1 MAAPAGQLFPSVGN
15 REDILDVLTYVDNKN
30 TPISSSIARVGADIT
45 NPSVYSYLADSYSAP
60 STDGVVDSADV
71 TEFSDAAANRVM
83 LSARAQ
89 KIRRT
94 ARVSDWQANLADV
107 AAIGRRKEFS
117 KAIAKTILEV
127 KRDVEATISS
137 DNESVEGSGSVA
149 YKTRGL
155 GKWIA
160 TAGSQT
166 DLPVPT
172 SQATPSASINTTATA
187 SLTESALQNVLQ
199 SIYEQTGSQDRLVLV
214 AGPSLKKAVTNMTR
228 FTVNSTSNV
237 FNLRQTAQ
245 ASSSDRLVSNISFY
259 EGDFSTVEIVTSLFL
274 AANASTDAEK
284 YARGYIMSPES
295 VMLRY
300 GRKPRFQEL
309 QDSGGGPR
317 GLVDCIVSLAVM
329 SPKNMGKFSATS

>member
-60 STDGVVDSADV
+60 STDGVVDSSDV
-71 TEFSDAAANRVM
+71 TDFSDAAANRVL
-83 LSARAQ
+83 LSARSQ

-94 ARVSDWQANLADV
+94 ARVSDFQANLADV

-137 DNESVEGSGSVA
+137 DNDSVEGSGSVA
-149 YKTRGL
+149 YNTRGL
-155 GKWIA
+155 GEWIKA
-160 TAGSQT
+160 TAQT
-166 DLPVPT
+166 DLPVPA
-172 SQATPSASINTTATA
+172 SQRTPTASINTTATA

-214 AGPSLKKAVTNMTR
+214 AGPSLKKAITNFTR

-245 ASSSDRLVSNISFY
+245 AASSDRLVSNISFY
-259 EGDFSTVEIVTSLFL
+259 EGDFSTLEIVSSLFL

-329 SPKNMGKFSATS
+329 SPKNMGKFSATA

>member
-1 MAAPAGQLFPSVGN
+1 MSAPAGTLFPATGN
-15 REDILDVLTYVDNKN
+15 REDLLDVLTVVDAKN
-30 TPISSSIARVGADIT
+30 TPISSSIARTMGDIT
-45 NPSVYSYLADSYSAP
+45 NPAIYSYLADSYNAV
-60 STDGVVDSADV
+60 STDGVVDSSDV
-71 TEFSDAAANRVM
+71 SEFSDATANRVL

-89 KIRRT
+89 KLRRT
-94 ARVSDWQANLADV
+94 VRVSDFQANLADV
-107 AAIGRRKEFS
+107 AAIGRKREFARATA
-117 KAIAKTILEV
+117 KALTEL
-127 KRDVEATISS
+127 KRDIEGTISS

-172 SQATPSASINTTATA
+172 SQATPSASINNTATT

-199 SIYEQTGSQDRLVLV
+199 SIYEQTGSQDRLILV
-214 AGPSLKKAVTNMTR
+214 AGPSLKKAITNFTR

-245 ASSSDRLVSNISFY
+245 AANSDRLVSNISFY
-259 EGDFSTVEIVTSLFL
+259 EGDFNTTEIVSSLFL

-284 YARGYIMSPES
+284 YARGYVISPDHIG
-295 VMLRY
+295 LRY
-300 GRKPRFQEL
+300 GRRPRFQEL
-309 QDSGGGPR
+309 EDQGGGPR
-317 GLVDCIVSLAVM
+317 GLVDTIVSLAVM
-329 SPKNMGKFSATS
+329 SPKAMGKFNATA

>member
-1 MAAPAGQLFPSVGN
+1 VP
-15 REDILDVLTYVDNKN
+15 
-30 TPISSSIARVGADIT
+30 
-45 NPSVYSYLADSYSAP
+45 
-60 STDGVVDSADV
+60 
-71 TEFSDAAANRVM
+71 
-83 LSARAQ
+83 
-89 KIRRT
+89 
-94 ARVSDWQANLADV
+94 VSQ
-107 AAIGRRKEFS
+107 R
-117 KAIAKTILEV
+117 
-127 KRDVEATISS
+127 
-137 DNESVEGSGSVA
+137 
-149 YKTRGL
+149 
-155 GKWIA
+155 
-160 TAGSQT
+160 
-166 DLPVPT
+166 
-172 SQATPSASINTTATA
+172 TPSASINTTATA

-214 AGPSLKKAVTNMTR
+214 AGPSLKKAITNFTR

-245 ASSSDRLVSNISFY
+245 AASSDRLVSNISFY
-259 EGDFSTVEIVTSLFL
+259 EGDFSTLEIVSSLFL

-284 YARGYIMSPES
+284 YARGYVMSPES

>member
-71 TEFSDAAANRVM
+71 TEFADAAANRVM

-117 KAIAKTILEV
+117 RAIAKSILET
-127 KRDVEATISS
+127 KRDVEAVISS
-137 DNESVEGSGSVA
+137 DNDSVEGSGSVA

-155 GKWIA
+155 GEWIKA
-160 TAGSQT
+160 TAQT
-166 DLPVPT
+166 DLPVPA
-172 SQATPSASINTTATA
+172 SQRTPSASINTTATA

-214 AGPSLKKAVTNMTR
+214 AGPSLKKAITNFTR

-245 ASSSDRLVSNISFY
+245 AASSDRLVSNISFY
-259 EGDFSTVEIVTSLFL
+259 EGDFSTLEIVSSLFL
-274 AANASTDAEK
+274 AANATTDAEK

>member
-71 TEFSDAAANRVM
+71 TDFADAAANRVM

-137 DNESVEGSGSVA
+137 DNDSVEGSGSVA

-155 GKWIA
+155 GEWIKA
-160 TAGSQT
+160 TAQT
-166 DLPVPT
+166 DLPVPA
-172 SQATPSASINTTATA
+172 SQRTPSASINTTATA

>member
-15 REDILDVLTYVDNKN
+15 REDLLDVLTYVDNKN
-30 TPISSSIARVGADIT
+30 TPISSSVARVGADIS

-71 TEFSDAAANRVM
+71 TDFADAAANRVL

-117 KAIAKTILEV
+117 KAIAKTIVEV
-127 KRDVEATISS
+127 KRDVEAVISS
-137 DNESVEGSGSVA
+137 DNDSVEGTGSVA
-149 YKTRGL
+149 FKTRGL
-155 GKWIA
+155 GEWIKN
-160 TAGSQT
+160 TAQS
-166 DLPVPT
+166 DLPVPE
-172 SQATPSASINTTATA
+172 SQRTPAASINTTATA

-199 SIYEQTGSQDRLVLV
+199 SIYEQTGTQDRMVMV
-214 AGPSLKKAVTNMTR
+214 CGPTLKKTITNFTR
-228 FTVNSTSNV
+228 FTVNATSDV
-237 FNLRQTAQ
+237 FNLRQTTQNAT
-245 ASSSDRLVSNISFY
+245 SDRLVSHVSFY
-259 EGDFSTVEIVTSLFL
+259 EGDFSTLEIVPSLWL
-274 AANASTDAEK
+274 AVNASTDAEK
-284 YARGYIMSPES
+284 YARGYIMSPEH

-329 SPKNMGKFSATS
+329 TPKSMGKFAATA

>member
-1 MAAPAGQLFPSVGN
+1 MSAPAGQLFPSVGN

-30 TPISSSIARVGADIT
+30 CPISSSIARVGADIS
-45 NPSVYSYLADSYSAP
+45 NPAVYSYLADSYNAP
-60 STDGVVDSADV
+60 STDGVVDSSDV
-71 TEFSDAAANRVM
+71 TDFADASANRVL
-83 LSARAQ
+83 LSARSQ

-94 ARVSDWQANLADV
+94 ARVSDFQANLADV

-137 DNESVEGSGSVA
+137 DNDSVEGSGSVA
-149 YKTRGL
+149 YKLRGL
-155 GKWIA
+155 GEWVKS
-160 TAGSQT
+160 TAQA
-166 DLPVPT
+166 DLPVPS
-172 SQATPSASINTTATA
+172 SQRTPSTSINTTATA

-214 AGPSLKKAVTNMTR
+214 AGPSLKKAITNFTR

-245 ASSSDRLVSNISFY
+245 AASSDRLVSNISFY
-259 EGDFSTVEIVTSLFL
+259 EGDFSTLEIVSSLFL

>member
-1 MAAPAGQLFPSVGN
+1 MSAPAGQLFPSVGN

-30 TPISSSIARVGADIT
+30 CPISSSIARVGADIS
-45 NPSVYSYLADSYSAP
+45 NPAVYSYLADSYNAP
-60 STDGVVDSADV
+60 STDGVVDSSDV
-71 TEFSDAAANRVM
+71 TDFSDAAANRVL

-89 KIRRT
+89 KIRRS
-94 ARVSDWQANLADV
+94 ARVSDFQANLADV

-137 DNESVEGSGSVA
+137 DNDSVEGSGSVA

-155 GKWIA
+155 GEWIKA
-160 TAGSQT
+160 TAQT
-166 DLPVPT
+166 DLPVPA
-172 SQATPSASINTTATA
+172 SQRTPSASINTTATA

-214 AGPSLKKAVTNMTR
+214 AGPSLKKAITNFTR

-245 ASSSDRLVSNISFY
+245 AASSDRLVSNISFY
-259 EGDFSTVEIVTSLFL
+259 EGDFSTLEIVSSLFL

-317 GLVDCIVSLAVM
+317 GLVDCIISLAVM